1 MFSDKTTNHIT
12 SYDTKQLFESE
23 QGWYMF
29 NAAWNNWRTMFL
41 NISGDSLLDLGC
53 GSGIG
58 LSLAKVFN
66 PKLSLTGIEFD
77 MGYKSVWDSRGIN
90 VVKGDIYNLN
100 YSDESFDTVWS
111 SHVVEH
117 LQDPKK
123 MIKESLRIAKST
135 VIHSVPVGNV
145 DDKNMGTKH
154 LKVYNRLN
162 FKELFSEINCKI
174 RIEYVEDPYMSS
186 FVAILDK

>member
-145 DDKNMGTKH
+145 DDKNMG
-154 LKVYNRLN
+154 N
-162 FKELFSEINCKI
+162 
-174 RIEYVEDPYMSS
+174 
-186 FVAILDK
+186 